1 MTEQMDVPPEGDE
14 DAPDASAEP
23 KTIPEA
29 ELEQM
34 LDRHREW
41 IESKGVDGEK
51 AHFHR
56 AFLQDA
62 YFQGADLRGANF
74 SQASMHGAE
83 LQNANLYRADL
94 TQANLQHASLQ
105 KTKSARG

>member
-1 MTEQMDVPPEGDE
+1 MTEQIDVPPEGDE

-23 KTIPEA
+23 KTIPAA

-41 IESKGVDGEK
+41 IESTGVGGGK
-51 AHFHR
+51 ANFHR
-56 AFLQDA
+56 AFLQDT
-62 YFQGADLRGANF
+62 YFQGADLWSANF
-74 SQASMHGAE
+74 SQAIMHGVE

-94 TQANLQHASLQ
+94 TQANL
-105 KTKSARG
+105 